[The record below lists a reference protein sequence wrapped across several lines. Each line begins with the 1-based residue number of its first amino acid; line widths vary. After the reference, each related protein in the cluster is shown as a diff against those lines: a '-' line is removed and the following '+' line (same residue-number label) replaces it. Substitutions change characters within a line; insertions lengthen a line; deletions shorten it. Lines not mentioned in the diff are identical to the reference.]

1 MKPHYNLYSRDTFE
15 GTLEALCVREQ
26 LGVITYFSLASGF
39 LTGKYR
45 SDADFGKSPRGS
57 GIQRFMNPRGLRI
70 LAALDDVARRHAA
83 TPAQAALAWLIHR
96 PSVTA
101 PIASAT
107 SIAQLD
113 ELIAA
118 VHLHLD
124 ADAIRVLDHA
134 SA

>member
-1 MKPHYNLYSRDTFE
+1 LYERASFE
-15 GTLEALCVREQ
+15 GPLEELCVREQ

-45 SDADFGKSPRGS
+45 TEADFAKSPRGD
-57 GIQRFMNPRGLRI
+57 GMAKFLNPRGRRI
-70 LAALDDVARRHAA
+70 LAALDDVARRYAA
-83 TPAQAALAWLIHR
+83 TPAQVALAWLIHR

-107 SIAQLD
+107 SVAQMD
-113 ELIAA
+113 ELTAA
-118 VHLHLD
+118 ARLALD
-124 ADAIRVLDHA
+124 AEAVQALDHA